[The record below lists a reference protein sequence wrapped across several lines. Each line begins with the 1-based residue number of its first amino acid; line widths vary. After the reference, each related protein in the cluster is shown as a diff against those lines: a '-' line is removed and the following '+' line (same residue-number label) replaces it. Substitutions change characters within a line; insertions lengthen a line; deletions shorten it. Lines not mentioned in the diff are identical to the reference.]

1 MVRSFEKCLFIEFK
15 IVLNLKGK
23 NVEFIKILSFFLDSL
38 KFRGVRWFFSD
49 FFVISLVVLELDGF
63 LGFYFKVVIFLFYK

>member
-38 KFRGVRWFFSD
+38 KFRGVRWFFLD
-49 FFVISLVVLELDGF
+49 FFVISIVVLELDGF